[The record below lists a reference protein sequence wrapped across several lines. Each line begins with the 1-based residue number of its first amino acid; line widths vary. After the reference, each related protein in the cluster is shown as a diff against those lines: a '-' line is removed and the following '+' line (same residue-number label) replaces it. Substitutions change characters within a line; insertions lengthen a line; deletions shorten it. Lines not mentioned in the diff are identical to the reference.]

1 VSNSLITFPSGA
13 ARRTLRFGYTQTPFG
28 AAVSGDWE
36 TVRKVWLDRRKD
48 EGTATRDVIQIRH
61 FFEAGEDTL
70 WITFYGGLLWWC
82 FVKPGVIRHQDGRGT
97 YRETVN
103 GWRNTDVN
111 GGKLLSE
118 KLSGNLLKVQAFQG
132 TICEIKAFEYLKRK
146 LNGQLLP
153 EVDDASQAEN
163 QMVQKIVPLRAA
175 STAPEEPAPTTMSS

>member
-1 VSNSLITFPSGA
+1 M
-13 ARRTLRFGYTQTPFG
+13 
-28 AAVSGDWE
+28 
-36 TVRKVWLDRRKD
+36 
-48 EGTATRDVIQIRH
+48 
-61 FFEAGEDTL
+61 
-70 WITFYGGLLWWC
+70 
-82 FVKPGVIRHQDGRGT
+82 RHQDGRGT

-111 GGKLLSE
+111 GSE
-118 KLSGNLLKVQAFQG
+118 KLSGNLLKVQAFQS

-163 QMVQKIVPLRAA
+163 LMVQKIVPLRAA

>member
-1 VSNSLITFPSGA
+1 MLLPRGAGKDFVHANS
-13 ARRTLRFGYTQTPFG
+13 RRRDSKIKFG
-28 AAVSGDWE
+28 AITGYPE
-36 TVRKVWLDRRKD
+36 I
-48 EGTATRDVIQIRH
+48 G
-61 FFEAGEDTL
+61 